1 MVAVEDNDQNQTKLI
16 QEFDMEKE
24 RFVETGKSSFFGD
37 YLYEQIVPED
47 HFFTETQ
54 TTDSLG
60 TFYPA
65 LDQALQRRR
74 NIWSSAL

>member
-1 MVAVEDNDQNQTKLI
+1 
-16 QEFDMEKE
+16 MEKE
-24 RFVETGKSSFFGD
+24 HFVETGSSLFFGN
-37 YLYEQIVPED
+37 YLYDQIMPED
-47 HFFTETQ
+47 HFLRKTQ

-60 TFYPA
+60 TFCKV